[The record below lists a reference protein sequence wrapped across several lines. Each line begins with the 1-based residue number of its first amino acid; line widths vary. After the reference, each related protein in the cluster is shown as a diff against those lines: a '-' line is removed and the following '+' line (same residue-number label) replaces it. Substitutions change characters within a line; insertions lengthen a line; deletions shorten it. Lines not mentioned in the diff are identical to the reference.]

1 LGRIVL
7 LVTHCDI
14 QAPTEEGNEY
24 RSGTK
29 RFSSP
34 RTIATLSSVVVGF
47 FINSFSIP
55 PAILL
60 DLLFFGVPIT

>member
-1 LGRIVL
+1 VIFK
-7 LVTHCDI
+7 
-14 QAPTEEGNEY
+14 APTEEGNEY

-47 FINSFSIP
+47 SLIICSIIP
-55 PAILL
+55 PAI
-60 DLLFFGVPIT
+60 FA